1 MRSLCSFAVN
11 YSRFFTKTTPGE
23 IRTHDLLLRR
33 QALYPAELRAHL
45 RQPGSLS
52 AGCGWALCEPLAE
65 KSISCSATPNR
76 RSDNMLSDNM
86 LDGPAGW
93 RYIAARWFAVAAHHF
108 LFRTRPAWP
117 NSPPKLA
124 RLDPGDVTERL
135 IVPVSKTGVPKRYRE
150 FDATAP
156 RSESHPLR

>member
-1 MRSLCSFAVN
+1 
-11 YSRFFTKTTPGE
+11 
-23 IRTHDLLLRR
+23 
-33 QALYPAELRAHL
+33 
-45 RQPGSLS
+45 
-52 AGCGWALCEPLAE
+52 
-65 KSISCSATPNR
+65 
-76 RSDNMLSDNM
+76 MLSDNM

-93 RYIAARWFAVAAHHF
+93 RYIAVRWFAVAAHHF

-117 NSPPKLA
+117 NSLPKLA